1 MEEDSTMDESN
12 MNELDVVKD
21 QLATYQILNG
31 DLSKKV
37 QEFKIALNATNKELV
52 ATRNELMSEKLK
64 SSELR
69 RAIMVMNGQ
78 CINFFNGYMKN
89 LQDCIER

>member
-1 MEEDSTMDESN
+1 MDEDSTMEESS
-12 MNELDVVKD
+12 MSELDVLRD

-37 QEFKIALNATNKELV
+37 QEFKIAINATNKELIV
-52 ATRNELMSEKLK
+52 TRNELMNEKLK

-69 RAIMVMNGQ
+69 RALLVMNGQ
-78 CINFFNGYMKN
+78 YMNFFNGYMKN